1 MKLFLKTGFVLAVM
15 GLLIL
20 MGMKNRSSVTFNLEP
35 VLPKPISQPA
45 ALMYFGFFIVGFAT
59 AKVLS
64 GGGGKADSSGG
75 SAKPAKPKL
84 VK

>member
-1 MKLFLKTGFVLAVM
+1 
-15 GLLIL
+15 

-35 VLPKPISQPA
+35 VLPKPISEPA

-59 AKVLS
+59 AKVMS
-64 GGGGKADSSGG
+64 GGGGKGG
-75 SAKPAKPKL
+75 SDGGSGKPAKPKL